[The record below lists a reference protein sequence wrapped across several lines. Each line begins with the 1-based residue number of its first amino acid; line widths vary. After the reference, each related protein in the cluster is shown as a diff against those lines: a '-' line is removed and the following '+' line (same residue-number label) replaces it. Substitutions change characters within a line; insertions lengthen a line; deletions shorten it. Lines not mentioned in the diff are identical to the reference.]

1 MSKDFSITNILMEED
16 RSQDQG
22 VIKYTG
28 NRSTLNQDAP
38 FLSSNRPDQFNH
50 NCTQWLPC
58 KEMDGFRPAPCLESN
73 TESQNCQVS
82 HPSNDNEKV
91 EIKSSVNIGGNRFQ
105 TKLSTKQLR
114 ELDTTFQE
122 DPYPR
127 GTTISTLSGSTGL
140 SKKRIKVKQLFFI
153 FHKPVADPDRVTRF
167 LEPGQNF

>member
-1 MSKDFSITNILMEED
+1 MSRDFSITNILIEEG

-38 FLSSNRPDQFNH
+38 FRYSNKPDQFNH
-50 NCTQWLPC
+50 NCTHWLPC
-58 KEMDGFRPAPCLESN
+58 EEMDGSRPALCLGSN
-73 TESQNCQVS
+73 TESQNRQVS
-82 HPSNDNEKV
+82 HPPNGNGKIKIKGSANKGGSN
-91 EIKSSVNIGGNRFQ
+91 FQ

-127 GTTISTLSGSTGL
+127 VKTIATLSGSTGL

-153 FHKPVADPDRVTRF
+153 LSQGPSGRI
-167 LEPGQNF
+167 QN